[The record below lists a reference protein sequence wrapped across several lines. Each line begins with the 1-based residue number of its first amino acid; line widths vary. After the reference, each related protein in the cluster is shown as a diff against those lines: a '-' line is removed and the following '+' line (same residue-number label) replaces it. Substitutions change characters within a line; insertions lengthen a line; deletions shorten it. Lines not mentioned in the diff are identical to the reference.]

1 MSITCCITC
10 SRIHYMLPNPLHAP
24 ESITCSR
31 IHYMLP
37 NPLHAPESITW
48 HYILRNPLHAS
59 PVITWHL
66 HAISACF
73 LYFAPCADRDCH
85 RAPVSHQPDASAC
98 DASPD
103 DPCPGTGAVAG
114 SSSISSTHVDA
125 AGTADPGPAASTIAF
140 PPLRYVFNAVLSAS
154 RLDE

>member
-37 NPLHAPESITW
+37 NPLHGITFFGIHYMHLLSLHGIYMPSQHVSCISRPAQTGTAIAPRSLTSQM
-48 HYILRNPLHAS
+48 LPLAM
-59 PVITWHL
+59 
-66 HAISACF
+66 
-73 LYFAPCADRDCH
+73 
-85 RAPVSHQPDASAC
+85 
-98 DASPD
+98 
-103 DPCPGTGAVAG
+103 PGTGAVAG

>member
-1 MSITCCITC
+1 MLHYMLPNPLHAPESITC

-37 NPLHAPESITW
+37 NPLHGITFFGI
-48 HYILRNPLHAS
+48 HYMHLLSLHGIYMPSQHVSCISRPAQ
-59 PVITWHL
+59 TGT
-66 HAISACF
+66 AI
-73 LYFAPCADRDCH
+73 
-85 RAPVSHQPDASAC
+85 
-98 DASPD
+98 
-103 DPCPGTGAVAG
+103 AG
-114 SSSISSTHVDA
+114 PSSISSTHVDA